1 MRRRDRSSPI
11 YTQRKNRGPY
21 GQKVTDTKKE
31 CLIIQNRCEAGV
43 AIPNDMEMKLE
54 KKELEMKEL
63 QTDLSKV
70 RYNLREK

>member
-1 MRRRDRSSPI
+1 M
-11 YTQRKNRGPY
+11 Q
-21 GQKVTDTKKE
+21 QVTDTKKE

-43 AIPNDMEMKLE
+43 AIANDMEMKLE
-54 KKELEMKEL
+54 QKELEMKEL